1 MMTIRSEWNE
11 APGAV
16 TLIDAHHHLWDLK
29 ANRYP
34 FLTDQPEPHF
44 FLGPYDA
51 IKRNY
56 LPEDYLRDSS
66 AHNVLTTVHCEAEM
80 DRSRQVAETRWLTEV
95 NARYGFPGA
104 IVAHAWFHTENA
116 EEIIA
121 AQSQFPLVRGIRSKP
136 VTSLRPGTGTP
147 GAPGTMQ
154 DDKWLRGFALL
165 EKYGLSW
172 DLRVPY
178 WHLAEAAEVA
188 RQFPRTPIVLNHT
201 GFPWDR
207 SEEGLAAWRRGMEAV
222 AREPNVHVKVSE
234 FGLKD
239 SAWDY
244 EFEPTG
250 RHGCDCD
257 FRHGT
262 MHLRE
267 QFPRC
272 RIADRLR
279 HARPLSRPHAR
290 GPFAGRS
297 RPLLLEECRV
307 VLPSLG
313 RLRDRARVPRMGGDA
328 WRGQAR
334 ERRQRSPCGPELHPS
349 CGCRSRYG

>member
-1 MMTIRSEWNE
+1 MMTIRGKWNE

-16 TLIDAHHHLWDLK
+16 KLIDAHHHLWDLK

-34 FLTDQPEPHF
+34 FLIDQPEPHF
-44 FLGPYDA
+44 FLGSYDA

-56 LPEDYLRDSS
+56 LPGDYLRDSN

-80 DRSRQVAETRWLTEV
+80 DRTMQIAETRWLTEI

-104 IVAHAWFHTENA
+104 IVAHAWFHTDNA

-136 VTSLRPGTGTP
+136 VTSLRPGAEVP
-147 GAPGTMQ
+147 GETGTMQ
-154 DDKWLRGFALL
+154 DDQWLRGFALL
-165 EKYGLSW
+165 EKYRLSW

-178 WHLAEAAEVA
+178 WHLVEAAEVA

-207 SEEGLAAWRRGMEAV
+207 SDEGLAAWRRSMETV

-244 EFEPTG
+244 ESNRRVVMDAIAIFGIERSIFASNFPVAG
-250 RHGCDCD
+250 
-257 FRHGT
+257 
-262 MHLRE
+262 LRIE
-267 QFPRC
+267 YDTLVSSLSRMLADHSQ
-272 RIADRLR
+272 ADRDR
-279 HARPLSRPHAR
+279 FFWKNAASFYHLS
-290 GPFAGRS
+290 
-297 RPLLLEECRV
+297 
-307 VLPSLG
+307 
-313 RLRDRARVPRMGGDA
+313 VP
-328 WRGQAR
+328 
-334 ERRQRSPCGPELHPS
+334 
-349 CGCRSRYG
+349 